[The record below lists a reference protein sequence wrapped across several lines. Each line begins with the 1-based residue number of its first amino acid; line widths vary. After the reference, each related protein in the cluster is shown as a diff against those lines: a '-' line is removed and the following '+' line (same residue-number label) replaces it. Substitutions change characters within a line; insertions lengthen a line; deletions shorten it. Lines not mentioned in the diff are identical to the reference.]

1 MAAETR
7 LARTAIVCRSLPFVF
22 SGERL
27 PAALN
32 SHGAII
38 VVPTVSI
45 YARALTRSLSLSN
58 TRCTQCSEI
67 IFFIP
72 RSSKAF
78 VAGLEFVE
86 YTFFVPCGGLLRQF
100 CFLFLFVL
108 GFSKKNPV
116 WGLLLYMWKFSWRGE
131 ASIFEVCVCWE
142 DLFQNTVLNVIYRG
156 HNKATA

>member
-1 MAAETR
+1 M
-7 LARTAIVCRSLPFVF
+7 CRSLPFVF

-45 YARALTRSLSLSN
+45 YARALSCSLSLSL
-58 TRCTQCSEI
+58 TLVALSVLRLY
-67 IFFIP
+67 FFIP

-86 YTFFVPCGGLLRQF
+86 YTFFVPCGAGLLRQF
-100 CFLFLFVL
+100 CFVSVCAWIFKEK
-108 GFSKKNPV
+108 STV
-116 WGLLLYMWKFSWRGE
+116 WGPILYMWKFSWRGE

-142 DLFQNTVLNVIYRG
+142 DFFQNIVLNVIYRG